1 MAGMLIIPYLSWLTV
16 NIYFLL
22 HRNNEVSYRRWMS
35 SVYIILCLSESFE
48 HPTLISPADSGKGRR
63 CCKVSCLTF
72 QRTLQRFASWLAGSA
87 GLPPPPAPLSS

>member
-1 MAGMLIIPYLSWLTV
+1 MV

-48 HPTLISPADSGKGRR
+48 QPTLISLGSLREGEEGLQGELFDFSEDAPEV
-63 CCKVSCLTF
+63 CKLV
-72 QRTLQRFASWLAGSA
+72 G
-87 GLPPPPAPLSS
+87 